1 MWPPKAILQECCCQN
16 WVTGLYTQRIS
27 AESSFC
33 DSFQKKGQ
41 EFMAFSPQEHRAY
54 LRVTQRCKCYVW
66 GPWMEPC
73 LGLRGRLGYNRS
85 FNHRYW
91 NRMMGTGPL
100 NITDSWTYTKTFG
113 EWVWDFQPFL
123 PTLKRKGI
131 LMKQS
136 WKISLFTSACFHYS
150 ALASVLLVNARDWT
164 LGWVLCTRPCL
175 GLRITGD
182 LVRRLQTLANFLSLK
197 WYHDPTRSPP
207 HGPASQLLYLNP
219 ADLLV

>member
-1 MWPPKAILQECCCQN
+1 MQSLPSVIHSKRRAKNSWPFHPRSTELIWELLNAAS
-16 WVTGLYTQRIS
+16 VTFGAPEWSHAWGSGGVLVTTGPSTTDTGIAWWARGLLT
-27 AESSFC
+27 
-33 DSFQKKGQ
+33 
-41 EFMAFSPQEHRAY
+41 
-54 LRVTQRCKCYVW
+54 
-66 GPWMEPC
+66 
-73 LGLRGRLGYNRS
+73 NRS
-85 FNHRYW
+85 LNQRYW